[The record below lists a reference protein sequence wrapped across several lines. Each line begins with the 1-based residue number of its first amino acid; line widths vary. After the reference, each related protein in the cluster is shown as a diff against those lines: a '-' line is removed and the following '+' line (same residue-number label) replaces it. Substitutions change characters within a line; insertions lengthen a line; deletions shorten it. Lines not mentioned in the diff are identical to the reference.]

1 VEADSGTVARR
12 GQTQKLRMGPAP
24 ETDVEEEEVDNK
36 MEEGEEV
43 MDIDDGIENLLLE
56 TSLSQ
61 QSDYGESQDLDS
73 ILRPLSDSQRAKE
86 EELDRVDKRIKEEGE
101 GATLEEGSQEL
112 VVAQATATPSTMA
125 LNPPGMAVLDNPPTL
140 TYSKLCLEADFG
152 WTGRSRL
159 LAAGLSNALVDELL
173 GSPRIFAVRLAPSVG
188 QSRFYAT
195 PQEFCMVA
203 DCLFFNAC
211 AIADA
216 QEHAVVRR
224 SLLELL
230 KNCGLPWKLTSRH
243 MLTALLNL
251 GLNPVLQYGL
261 SSDLACSQ
269 VKLPGASVKDE
280 CANNLPIF
288 YLKHFAGKHE
298 VDTET
303 IKPLLGNTLNL
314 IATLLTL
321 PERIGPQPPSVSL
334 LSMLAILGLDPVM
347 IDIPLPSRYLTLI
360 LHSLL
365 DLCPAA
371 SLDTFLQDMVEEVMT
386 RAPRLL
392 GHSSF
397 HTHNV
402 SHLCTLMPS
411 SVAGCR
417 LRRIFAYFGLQV
429 GLRIQELDLPN
440 EVSLSDL
447 WSCLSTHRERWR
459 TVSQKQHYV
468 TRHLLALM
476 DQVYSG
482 ELPPSSCHWKAL
494 RGLLGLLDEYRDK
507 APRLDTLNLDPTIV
521 GEAAAELGARWTL
534 ALNAAENQANLSLQ
548 SQVLKTRAVSE
559 F

>member
-1 VEADSGTVARR
+1 
-12 GQTQKLRMGPAP
+12 M
-24 ETDVEEEEVDNK
+24 
-36 MEEGEEV
+36 
-43 MDIDDGIENLLLE
+43 
-56 TSLSQ
+56 
-61 QSDYGESQDLDS
+61 
-73 ILRPLSDSQRAKE
+73 
-86 EELDRVDKRIKEEGE
+86 
-101 GATLEEGSQEL
+101 
-112 VVAQATATPSTMA
+112 
-125 LNPPGMAVLDNPPTL
+125 
-140 TYSKLCLEADFG
+140 
-152 WTGRSRL
+152 
-159 LAAGLSNALVDELL
+159 
-173 GSPRIFAVRLAPSVG
+173 
-188 QSRFYAT
+188 
-195 PQEFCMVA
+195 
-203 DCLFFNAC
+203 
-211 AIADA
+211 
-216 QEHAVVRR
+216 
-224 SLLELL
+224 
-230 KNCGLPWKLTSRH
+230 
-243 MLTALLNL
+243 
-251 GLNPVLQYGL
+251 
-261 SSDLACSQ
+261 
-269 VKLPGASVKDE
+269 
-280 CANNLPIF
+280 
-288 YLKHFAGKHE
+288 
-298 VDTET
+298 DTET

-334 LSMLAILGLDPVM
+334 VSMLLILGLDPVM
-347 IDIPLPSRYLTLI
+347 IDNPLPSRYLTLI

-371 SLDTFLQDMVEEVMT
+371 SLDTFLQDVTEEVMT
-386 RAPRLL
+386 KAPRLL
-392 GHSSF
+392 GHPSF
-397 HTHNV
+397 HPHNV

-548 SQVLKTRAVSE
+548 SQALKTRAVSE
-559 F
+559 FCTSNFKL

>member
-1 VEADSGTVARR
+1 VQA
-12 GQTQKLRMGPAP
+12 
-24 ETDVEEEEVDNK
+24 
-36 MEEGEEV
+36 
-43 MDIDDGIENLLLE
+43 
-56 TSLSQ
+56 
-61 QSDYGESQDLDS
+61 
-73 ILRPLSDSQRAKE
+73 
-86 EELDRVDKRIKEEGE
+86 
-101 GATLEEGSQEL
+101 AT
-112 VVAQATATPSTMA
+112 TPSTMA
-125 LNPPGMAVLDNPPTL
+125 VNPPGIAVLENPPTL
-140 TYSKLCLEADFG
+140 AYSRLCLEADFG
-152 WTGRSRL
+152 WTGKSRL
-159 LAAGLSNALVDELL
+159 LAAGVSKSLVDEML
-173 GSPRIFAVRLAPSVG
+173 GSPRLLAVRLAPSVG

-230 KNCGLPWKLTSRH
+230 KSCGLPWKLTSRH
-243 MLTALLNL
+243 ILTALLNL

-261 SSDLACSQ
+261 SCDLACSQ
-269 VKLPGASVKDE
+269 VGLPGASVKDD
-280 CANNLPIF
+280 CNNNLPTF
-288 YLKHFAGKHE
+288 YLKHSADKQE
-298 VDTET
+298 VSTET
-303 IKPLLGNTLNL
+303 TFLLLGNTLNL
-314 IATLLTL
+314 LATLLTL
-321 PERIGPQPPSVSL
+321 PERNELRPSSVSL
-334 LSMLAILGLDPVM
+334 VSMLVILGLDPAM
-347 IDIPLPSRYLTLI
+347 IENPLPSRYLTLI

-371 SLDTFLQDMVEEVMT
+371 SLDTFLQDVTEEVMT
-386 RAPRLL
+386 KAPPLL
-392 GHSSF
+392 GCPSLHP
-397 HTHNV
+397 HNV

-429 GLRIQELDLPN
+429 GLGVQQPDLPW

-447 WSCLSTHRERWR
+447 WSCLSKHRDRWR
-459 TVSQKQHYV
+459 TVSQQQHYV

-482 ELPPSSCHWKAL
+482 EFPPSSCHWKSL
-494 RGLLGLLDEYRDK
+494 RGLLGVLDEYRDK

-521 GEAAAELGARWTL
+521 GEFVGELGGRWTL

-548 SQVLKTRAVSE
+548 SQVLKTQAVSD